1 MLENRR
7 QFLRTLGMAT
17 AVGACATE
25 AQAFGP
31 PTVSPD
37 SVGVLLDT
45 AACVGCRLCE
55 YACKQANGLPTGT
68 LESYNDTSVFAQM
81 RRPSPTALTVVNE
94 WKPQGHAPLYAKVNC
109 MHCNETACV

>member
-7 QFLRTLGMAT
+7 QFLKNLGMAT
-17 AVGACATE
+17 AAGACASE
-25 AQAFGP
+25 AKAFGP
-31 PTVSPD
+31 FDGAQGRPPAVNAD

-45 AACVGCRLCE
+45 TACVGCRLCE
-55 YACKQANGLPTGT
+55 YACKDANSLPTGM

-94 WKPQGHAPLYAKVNC
+94 WKP
-109 MHCNETACV
+109 